1 MLIQMLSQLGK
12 LPPSVSSTLEN
23 LSKRPNVQS
32 TLILSREDGSVISAT
47 GFSSEQGTQS
57 ERSQEEVSTKYTK
70 EGPTPAEELASAIFQ
85 FVSAS
90 NSLSS
95 KMEILSAQKS
105 DRLDITSLSNEGRN
119 ATPQHH
125 VDKDAHTHGNAEG
138 SEVQLLRMRTK
149 RQEIIIFPDTKFL
162 CCVVQAV
169 GKLGQANGDSAG

>member
-1 MLIQMLSQLGK
+1 MLSQPGK

-57 ERSQEEVSTKYTK
+57 ERSQEKEVLTKYAN
-70 EGPTPAEELASAIFQ
+70 EEPTAAEELASAIFQ

-105 DRLDITSLSNEGRN
+105 DRLDITSLSNERKN
-119 ATPQHH
+119 MTSQHH
-125 VDKDAHTHGNAEG
+125 VGKDAHTHDSTGG
-138 SEVQLLRMRTK
+138 SDVQLLRMRTK